1 MAEVAHGTSLLTGD
15 DGRGARDRQDVG
27 PLAHSPGLP
36 GGAGSNHLASQSRG
50 ETTADIAAHVQL
62 DAETVRKRIHRFNAE
77 GLEGLTD
84 KPRSGHPFTY
94 TPEQIAIV
102 IATALTKPQ
111 ALGLPFAAWTLDRL
125 AAYLHEHKDIPIQR
139 SRIDEILLQEG
150 LRWRKHETWFGERV
164 DPALAEKRCALK
176 RSTPHPL
183 RAVL

>member
-1 MAEVAHGTSLLTGD
+1 MAPVCLRAMTAEEHATVKT
-15 DGRGARDRQDVG
+15 
-27 PLAHSPGLP
+27 LAHSRTAPACLVER
-36 GGAGSNHLASQSRG
+36 AQIIWRASRG

-77 GLEGLTD
+77 GLEGLEGLKD

-139 SRIDEILLQEG
+139 SRINEILLQEG
-150 LRWRKHETWFGERV
+150 LRWRKHETWFGEPV
-164 DPALAEKRCALK
+164 DPAFAEKGA
-176 RSTPHPL
+176 H
-183 RAVL
+183 

>member
-1 MAEVAHGTSLLTGD
+1 MAPVCLRAMTAEEHATVKT
-15 DGRGARDRQDVG
+15 
-27 PLAHSPGLP
+27 LAHSRTAPACLVER
-36 GGAGSNHLASQSRG
+36 AQIIWRASRG

-77 GLEGLTD
+77 GLEGLKD
-84 KPRSGHPFTY
+84 KHRSGHPFTY

-139 SRIDEILLQEG
+139 SRINEILLQEG

-164 DPALAEKRCALK
+164 DPAFAEKRGALK
-176 RSTPHPL
+176 RSTPSPL

>member
-1 MAEVAHGTSLLTGD
+1 M
-15 DGRGARDRQDVG
+15 
-27 PLAHSPGLP
+27 
-36 GGAGSNHLASQSRG
+36 
-50 ETTADIAAHVQL
+50 QL
-62 DAETVRKRIHRFNAE
+62 DAETVRFRIYRFRIHRFRIHRFHAE
-77 GLEGLTD
+77 GLEGLKD

-139 SRIDEILLQEG
+139 SRINEILLQEG

-164 DPALAEKRCALK
+164 DPAFAEKRGALK
-176 RSTPHPL
+176 RSTPHHL
-183 RAVL
+183 QAVL